1 MVRRGLLKRSGAAHT
16 RPGHPQTAGSATE
29 PAPERHSTNPSNTGR
44 VLVHFQHVAITKK
57 ISLIGAPGVG
67 KTSLV
72 RRFVHSL
79 FSERYLTTVGV
90 CIEKKLVS
98 TPMGDVGLVLWDLAG
113 DDELQRLQASYLR
126 GTAAYLLVVD
136 GTQPDSLRSALELQ
150 QRVVAAVGSSVPF
163 VVALNKADLTEH
175 WKITEE
181 LLKPMTAL
189 GWQIF
194 RTSAKEGAAVE
205 VVFNQLALL
214 SSQQ

>member
-1 MVRRGLLKRSGAAHT
+1 VG
-16 RPGHPQTAGSATE
+16 
-29 PAPERHSTNPSNTGR
+29 
-44 VLVHFQHVAITKK
+44 VHYQFVAITKK

-79 FSERYLTTVGV
+79 FSDRYLTTVGV
-90 CIEKKLVS
+90 CIEKKSVS
-98 TPMGDVGLVLWDLAG
+98 TPMGDIGLVLWDLAG

-136 GTQPDSLRSALELQ
+136 GTQPDSLRSALDLQ
-150 QRVVAAVGSSVPF
+150 RRVAAAVGGAVPF
-163 VVALNKADLTEH
+163 VVALNKVDLTAH

-181 LLKPMTAL
+181 LLKPMTDL

-205 VVFNQLALL
+205 VVFSQLALL